1 MIINC
6 SLSDCISILS
16 PSLCLLSVGASEL
29 VSRGCTAIAV
39 VVRFPEDEEIDTV
52 EVEEGEKEEENEGKE
67 EEEGEDC
74 NDLSEEQERLL
85 WQIQLD
91 NERKEKENLTMNAL
105 VPKHPVAAK
114 ASPSLSPSPSP
125 SSLVSDAQAAAAARF
140 QAYRQGE
147 VRT

>member
-1 MIINC
+1 MVINF
-6 SLSDCISILS
+6 SLLDCISILS
-16 PSLCLLSVGASEL
+16 LSLCLLSVGASEL

-67 EEEGEDC
+67 EGEDC

-91 NERKEKENLTMNAL
+91 NESKEKENLTLNAL

-114 ASPSLSPSPSP
+114 ASPSLSLSPSP
-125 SSLVSDAQAAAAARF
+125 SSLVSEAQAAAAARF

>member
-1 MIINC
+1 MVINY
-6 SLSDCISILS
+6 SLFDCISILS

-67 EEEGEDC
+67 VEEEGEDC

-91 NERKEKENLTMNAL
+91 NESKEKENLTLNAL
-105 VPKHPVAAK
+105 LPKHPVAAK
-114 ASPSLSPSPSP
+114 ASPSPSP
-125 SSLVSDAQAAAAARF
+125 SSLVSEAQAAAAARF

>member
-1 MIINC
+1 M
-6 SLSDCISILS
+6 DCISILS

-67 EEEGEDC
+67 EEEEGEDC

-91 NERKEKENLTMNAL
+91 NERKEKDNLTMNAL

-114 ASPSLSPSPSP
+114 ASPSLSLSPSP
-125 SSLVSDAQAAAAARF
+125 SSLVSEAQAAAAARF

>member
-1 MIINC
+1 MIINY
-6 SLSDCISILS
+6 SLLDCISILS

-91 NERKEKENLTMNAL
+91 NESKEKENLTMNAL

-114 ASPSLSPSPSP
+114 ASPSPSPSPSP

>member
-1 MIINC
+1 MNY
-6 SLSDCISILS
+6 SLLDCISILS

-52 EVEEGEKEEENEGKE
+52 QVEEGEKEEEKEGENEGK
-67 EEEGEDC
+67 EGEDC
-74 NDLSEEQERLL
+74 NDLSEEQERIL

-105 VPKHPVAAK
+105 VPNHPVAAK

>member
-1 MIINC
+1 MIINF
-6 SLSDCISILS
+6 SLLDCISILS
-16 PSLCLLSVGASEL
+16 PSLCILSVGASEL

-67 EEEGEDC
+67 EEGEDC
-74 NDLSEEQERLL
+74 NDLNEEQERLL

-91 NERKEKENLTMNAL
+91 NESKEKENLIMNAL
-105 VPKHPVAAK
+105 VPKRPFAAK
-114 ASPSLSPSPSP
+114 ASPSLSLSPSP
-125 SSLVSDAQAAAAARF
+125 SSLVSEAQAAAAARF

>member
-1 MIINC
+1 MNY
-6 SLSDCISILS
+6 SLLDCISILS
-16 PSLCLLSVGASEL
+16 PSLCILSVGASEL

-52 EVEEGEKEEENEGKE
+52 EVEEGEKEEENEG
-67 EEEGEDC
+67 EEGEDC
-74 NDLSEEQERLL
+74 NDLNEEQERLL

-91 NERKEKENLTMNAL
+91 NESKEKENLTMNAL